1 MEDLPVGVP
10 GNGMGRVVGPVT
22 EIDES
27 ARFGEYQE
35 LGRFNKA
42 VNHIAW
48 KIKHQNIG
56 NRKMEVTPFQVTD
69 SDLKAYWLWGQTLLS
84 QVKKYKNSY

>member
-10 GNGMGRVVGPVT
+10 GNGTGRVVGPVT

-42 VNHIAW
+42 VNHIA
-48 KIKHQNIG
+48 
-56 NRKMEVTPFQVTD
+56 
-69 SDLKAYWLWGQTLLS
+69 
-84 QVKKYKNSY
+84 